1 MESNVRYVGLD
12 YHSRMVQVCV
22 LDSGGKV
29 LKNRPCPNRWE
40 AIHQFVGEGT
50 AVHAAIESC
59 TGAANLADELV
70 NRAGWSV
77 DLAHPGY
84 VRRIKQNPDKTD
96 FSDARLL
103 ADLERVGYVPRVWQ
117 APEPIQ
123 ELRRLV
129 GHREQ
134 LAHERKALKQR
145 IGAPLRDQRVQEP
158 PVGRWTRAWVDW
170 LRGCKELSE
179 QTRWIQRWQL
189 RRLAQV
195 VEELRALERH
205 LEKLTA
211 DDPLVARLISLKGIG
226 LVTACTLRARVGRFD
241 RFTSGK
247 QLARF
252 CGLSPRNASSG
263 ERQAQAG
270 LIHTCDRRLRAIIM
284 EAAHRLV
291 RFDARWRAL
300 AEQLQGRGKR
310 KCVAIAAVANRWM
323 RWLYHQMKPLGLAC

>member
-50 AVHAAIESC
+50 AVQAAIESC
-59 TGAANLADELV
+59 TGAANLAEELV
-70 NRAGWSV
+70 NRGGWSV

-103 ADLERVGYVPRVWQ
+103 ADLERVGYVPRVWL
-117 APEPIQ
+117 APEAIR
-123 ELRRLV
+123 ELRRMV
-129 GHREQ
+129 GYREQ
-134 LAHERKALKQR
+134 LADERKALKLR
-145 IGAPLRDQRVQEP
+145 IGAPLRDQRVKEP
-158 PVGRWTRAWVDW
+158 EVGRWSRAWVDW
-170 LRGCKELSE
+170 LRGCKALSE
-179 QTRWIQRWQL
+179 QTRWIQSRQL
-189 RRLAQV
+189 RHLTSVIQEIRAVERRL
-195 VEELRALERH
+195 H
-205 LEKLTA
+205 KLTA
-211 DDPLVARLISLKGIG
+211 DDPLVARLTSLKGIG
-226 LVTACTLRARVGRFD
+226 LVTACVLRARVGRFD
-241 RFTSGK
+241 RFSSGK

-284 EAAHRLV
+284 EAAHRLI
-291 RFDARWRAL
+291 RFDARWKAL
-300 AEQLQGRGKR
+300 ADRLLDRGKP
-310 KCVAIAAVANRWM
+310 KSLTAAAVANRWM